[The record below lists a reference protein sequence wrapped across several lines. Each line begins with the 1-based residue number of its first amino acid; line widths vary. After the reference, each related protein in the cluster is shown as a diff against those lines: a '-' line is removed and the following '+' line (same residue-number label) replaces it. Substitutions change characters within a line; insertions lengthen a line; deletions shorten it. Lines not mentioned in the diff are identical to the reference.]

1 MVLKNNNFSIASLKT
16 IFNLFFNIKCKLE
29 QKRKQYNLMNSMNVE
44 QSDRFTHC
52 VQVSVNSEGISYIN
66 TNVSHTFRT
75 SEYLPS

>member
-52 VQVSVNSEGISYIN
+52 VQASVNSEGCGIKNIL
-66 TNVSHTFRT
+66 HKH
-75 SEYLPS
+75 